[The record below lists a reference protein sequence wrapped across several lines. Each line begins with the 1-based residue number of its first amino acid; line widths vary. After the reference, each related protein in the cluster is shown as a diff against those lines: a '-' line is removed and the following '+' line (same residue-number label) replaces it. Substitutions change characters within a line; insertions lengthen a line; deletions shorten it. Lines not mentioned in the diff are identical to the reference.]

1 MAGQK
6 KQKTV
11 NVTMKYPVL
20 DLELNDSEEMHKV
33 RLNVS
38 KCNQS
43 LNTLVNPAEY
53 DEKTRK
59 NLEEME
65 KNLLNAINAC
75 RLYCDVKNPTSRP
88 GRKRLKAVEDTM
100 EILKAQYRRLGTIRT
115 LIENPDKR
123 YKEYPTQSR
132 TIFGLMENVENKWM
146 ELQQAKAQDLSNLT
160 FHDFVGAISAWND
173 DALEMRNGKLRT
185 ATNFLD
191 KASQSGRATR
201 DNRKMLEHLIKISV
215 EQVLK
220 SRKLR
225 GLQDSEEYRKKLER
239 RHRIYWS
246 LELKGE
252 TTRPISMH
260 KFRLYINEVSMGLS
274 MVNNI
279 LRSRERQAPE
289 KVAIAEAVSEMLD
302 DTIRVNNLKQQKKTQ
317 MRNLR
322 KFIDEGKKQ
331 GMDVRFSNK
340 TLEELASG
348 HLFAIKDTVYSLL
361 QGIYSCAVNYQ
372 KDQKLDISTFTK
384 DKNLMNRL
392 FVYAMQ
398 NESATT
404 DAEKRKIQEEYLRY
418 CDTYAFQK
426 AGKLELLENA
436 RKHNIT
442 DLIGGVSVPRAYV
455 MQKYAD
461 VKAWEGREQQVAQG
475 VVKLEKLCRLMYQQ
489 RVIMSQVAS
498 QGLSDEQ
505 SKKLLECGMKIQN
518 MIDDPADWAQ
528 MALVTSQMSDTR
540 FAKGFRELAT
550 LKERHAVDYK
560 ALSEQIVASA
570 RKAEAKAEEEQNSK
584 EADATIAEPEKPQDQ
599 ITEEKQASLQGAKR
613 NIADLFLMKR
623 PASRCILNNGID
635 NANSIMQ
642 LYRTL
647 HELEED
653 GTKVES
659 LILEDNL
666 CTLYMDQNK
675 NLVLTIGN
683 TTLNTCQSPY
693 AIARF
698 LEADMCANMELYG
711 KDKVT
716 ECIREDLAHTI
727 DGESD
732 SRSLT
737 TDMLHDLL
745 KSTANVEKESLVGYP
760 TTDVARQVLQSLTQK
775 MTAEEVLQNLE
786 DRKNQKKE
794 ELKGELRKNGRKVHD
809 IPDNLNDMEV
819 LESIEKMREQEGQ
832 QSKVSFAADYHK
844 PQDPA
849 KAGLG
854 WTKEE
859 NDIKEFLAELIS
871 PKDSWESEITH
882 RTGPADRLRDAIYK
896 HADTIAGIFQH
907 PELLQQMM
915 DRMGLDKLGL
925 ANLNILDILQQQL
938 GNNIDNHNENEK
950 LGMNKQI
957 HSLLLRATGLNL
969 DLNEFPEIYKALTTC
984 EQQTIGTVIK
994 GLVGGEDDVAKAADA
1009 LAGIITDN
1017 ELGEISQYI
1026 QKQIDSIEKK
1036 KDSISKELDDTVKE
1050 IRKPF
1055 ASQIKNGRRRTSQE
1069 KKQLRD
1075 AEVKISE
1082 LTQQHE
1088 QRIKECQQRIQQW
1101 KEQQLKVNTGR
1112 QVNGVFGLSAFY
1124 KKGISDLRSQIK
1136 LNDTLEAVDQFIGDQ
1151 IDEGFAQIQ
1160 QNINTQVDKSM
1171 VNGNPGSSGKIGD
1184 TDIFEEIGDVEVSD
1198 MVKKSMSGESGQGLF
1213 LKNVLKGYFVQAD
1226 QQTKRNMI
1234 AGAIRGLQ
1242 PSQLNDSVQ
1251 DQKERERLKEVQMGS
1266 LMSGLFRGAGPLM
1279 QKFLQ
1284 GVPTKGL
1291 PLSMQMAMDATK
1303 SHLNP
1308 ISKVA
1313 VAAQMNSLVE
1323 KSEGYIDRIQVEGS
1337 LGSASIG
1344 EAFLCRIYGPTIAK
1358 EGREVVIKLVK
1369 PDVRQ
1374 RMKKEEKFFLDCA
1387 EKTDAGML
1395 KTIRG
1400 QLKVY
1405 NDELDLRKEAQNIE
1419 YGKIYNMPHSVK
1431 SEELAE
1437 HVLPSA
1443 NAIMLKKANGD
1454 TVGNYFQ
1461 KTRDR
1466 LEELKKQV
1474 EENPNQE
1481 FVNAAL
1487 QELTA
1492 TFYSL
1497 KSKHAY
1503 LVELGTKWISEGL
1516 FDSGFYQA
1524 DLHKDN
1530 IMVDDNGVTI
1540 IDYGNATKL
1549 TEQQRKAIMHM
1560 VCAATCGYV
1569 DDFVDNYKLVM
1580 SEESKKIYPDIEQEF
1595 KTRLNNLFMKKGDP
1609 GSKILV
1615 ALTEAQKL
1623 GLDLPNSI
1631 YNFSLG
1637 QVRLNNT
1644 IDDSIALLNEVA
1656 VKMREVSQ
1664 YFTSANTKGDILDEY
1679 RKLYDAR
1686 SSRNAVDDYKY
1697 SIQKKL
1703 GIKAE
1708 EGKTEISDEAKQN
1721 RVELLNKLLDSNDA
1735 EVQKAFLEL
1744 PDTSKKLGQA
1754 LEQIAKLG
1762 KDNPDFRF
1770 TLDDLKAD
1778 SPHYKLVDTFSK
1790 NLVFALTTE
1799 KNQEADKKNADEQ
1812 LNQERFNNFNDI
1824 IGNVIWDRL
1833 KDAAKIMGASGAKYA
1848 MRALKAKSDFDEQ
1861 QNMINIDQIHS
1872 LYTINDKLLAMNQK
1886 LSAKNLSA
1894 EEIAVAN
1901 REIAEDL
1908 KQIVDLNMPKHVK
1921 EFILQQLEQADKEN
1935 GLSKAMQVGR
1945 GYLTRFFGTPKG
1957 SQLIYQD
1964 DYNRYMKLQAD
1975 LDTAIK
1981 SLGRTSTQ
1989 VEAQGSGKDAE
2000 LNANAGQMLQVDA
2013 SKSKKITDDFIK
2025 RLNEI
2030 RTSANEVDASSPDQT
2045 VYDQYSENKLLND
2058 DSAYEYYQYY
2068 DDIIMDKDHAKLR
2081 ESVYEDMNSNDINV
2095 LRKLKEQESTKKQLG
2110 GYLERRIRNINKIN
2124 KIAEKAGDAHPLG
2137 QPKLENGELIL
2148 KGVKQPECQ
2157 NTGYGCWSVALSSLL
2172 RYRGVDLDQR
2182 TIRSYRPD
2190 SQAFEKNTIKEA
2202 NADLPNNI
2210 SNYTDL
2216 IQKVLPYT
2224 MVNELQCNEILT
2236 EKEAA
2241 KMIRECV
2248 ELALYTHNSPLA
2260 FQTKGHYR
2268 TIFGLQGDTL
2278 LMYNPLKR
2286 AEEHMSLRD
2295 FVKMCGHTEMTD
2307 GGMETRYLFK
2317 AQWLQDMKL
2326 DKHGE
2331 PELGEALQEDG
2342 ASYLGGEL
2350 TNNNSSYVVSRYFK
2364 GFGSGKI
2371 GNTKFISYLPS
2382 NLKAKGKVLEGYYMD
2397 NLKAIADA
2405 AEKANVSPNVLDK
2418 LKKYPISWFGL
2429 DYLMKKWSRELTELY
2444 RTEGIS
2450 DNDKQHIREA
2460 LEEVKYSAI
2469 LKEKIKIRKEI
2480 NKNLRDMGD
2489 LSSADPKKRIAGT
2502 EAIEYNPD
2510 KPEKLAI
2517 MENVLKKALYLNS
2530 IEKMAPEDVRWLDK
2544 LDKEPTFELDQS
2556 EKLKKMIET
2565 LNTKSLVV
2573 QNMIQQVDP
2582 VAGKA
2587 VFTSKEIPYVRL
2599 MHEIEAGRCPDME
2612 KLEQIVTKA
2621 DHYME
2626 AHQKPVAEQKVVKV
2640 AEQQVKQKA
2649 VNKAEMASVKEEKK
2663 VIQQNETGK
2672 TEEKKKKSTVMGAH

>member
-1 MAGQK
+1 MAGEK
-6 KQKTV
+6 KKKAV

-33 RLNVS
+33 RINVS

-43 LNTLVNPAEY
+43 LNTLVNPGEY

-75 RLYCDVKNPTSRP
+75 RLYCDVKHPTSRP
-88 GRKRLKAVEDTM
+88 GRKRFKAVEDTM

-132 TIFGLMENVENKWM
+132 TIFGLMENVENKRM
-146 ELQQAKAQDLSNLT
+146 EQQQVKTQDLSDLT

-185 ATNFLD
+185 AVNFLD
-191 KASQSGRATR
+191 KASQNGRATR

-215 EQVLK
+215 EQVLI

-225 GLQDSEEYRKKLER
+225 GIQDTEEYRKVLEK

-246 LELKGE
+246 PELRGE
-252 TTRPISMH
+252 TTRPLSMH

-279 LRSRERQAPE
+279 LRSRERQEPE
-289 KVAIAEAVSEMLD
+289 KVAIAEAVSDMLD

-322 KFIDEGKKQ
+322 KFVDEGKKQ

-340 TLEELASG
+340 TLEELATG

-372 KDQKLDISTFTK
+372 KDQKLDISIFTK

-404 DAEKRKIQEEYLRY
+404 EAAKRKIQEEYLQY

-426 AGKLELLENA
+426 AGKLELLQNA
-436 RKHNIT
+436 RKHYIT
-442 DLIGGVSVPRAYV
+442 DLVGGVSVPRAYV

-475 VVKLEKLCRLMYQQ
+475 VVKLEKICRLMHQQ
-489 RVIMSQVAS
+489 RVIMSQIAS

-518 MIDDPADWAQ
+518 MIDDPADWSQ

-540 FAKGFRELAT
+540 FAKGFRELAA
-550 LKERHAVDYK
+550 LRERHVVDYK
-560 ALSEQIVASA
+560 ALSEQIAASA
-570 RKAEAKAEEEQNSK
+570 RKAVAQAEAEQNSK
-584 EADATIAEPEKPQDQ
+584 EADVTAAESEKSQDQ
-599 ITEEKQASLQGAKR
+599 ITEEKQASLQGTKR

-623 PASRCILNNGID
+623 PASKCILNNGID

-647 HELEED
+647 HELEKD

-683 TTLNTCQSPY
+683 TMLNICQSPY

-745 KSTANVEKESLVGYP
+745 KSTANVEKESLVGYA
-760 TTDVARQVLQSLTQK
+760 TADVARQVLQSLTQK

-819 LESIEKMREQEGQ
+819 LESIEKMQAQERQ
-832 QSKVSFAADYHK
+832 QYKVTFAADYHK

-849 KAGLG
+849 KVGLG

-859 NDIKEFLAELIS
+859 NDIKDFLAELIS

-896 HADTIAGIFQH
+896 HADTIAGLFQH
-907 PELLQQMM
+907 PELLQRLL

-925 ANLNILDILQQQL
+925 ANLNILDFLQQL
-938 GNNIDNHNENEK
+938 GNNIDNHNENEQQ
-950 LGMNKQI
+950 GMNRQI

-969 DLNEFPEIYKALTTC
+969 DLNEFPELYRALTTC

-1009 LAGIITDN
+1009 LAGIITDK
-1017 ELGEISQYI
+1017 ELGEIGQYI
-1026 QKQIDSIEKK
+1026 QKQIDSIERE
-1036 KDSISKELDDTVKE
+1036 KDFISKELDNAVKE

-1055 ASQIKNGRRRTSQE
+1055 ASQIKGGRRRTNQE

-1075 AEVKISE
+1075 AEAKINE

-1101 KEQQLKVNTGR
+1101 QVQQLKLNTGR
-1112 QVNGVFGLSAFY
+1112 LANGVVGLSAFY

-1151 IDEGFAQIQ
+1151 IGEGFTQIQ
-1160 QNINTQVDKSM
+1160 QNINAQIDKSM
-1171 VNGNPGSSGKIGD
+1171 GKVD
-1184 TDIFEEIGDVEVSD
+1184 TDIFEEIGDVDVSD
-1198 MVKKSMSGESGQGLF
+1198 MVKKSLSGESGQGLF

-1226 QQTKRNMI
+1226 QQTKRNMV
-1234 AGAIRGLQ
+1234 ASAIRGLQ
-1242 PSQLNDSVQ
+1242 PSQVDDSVQ
-1251 DQKERERLKEVQMGS
+1251 DQKEMERLREVQMGS
-1266 LMSGLFRGAGPLM
+1266 LMSGMFRGAGPLM

-1284 GVPTKGL
+1284 GVPTKDMS
-1291 PLSMQMAMDATK
+1291 LSMQMAMDATK

-1308 ISKVA
+1308 ISRVV

-1369 PDVRQ
+1369 PDVRR

-1395 KTIRG
+1395 ETIRG

-1419 YGKIYNMPHSVK
+1419 YGKIYNMPENVK

-1437 HVLPSA
+1437 HVVPTA

-1454 TVGNYFQ
+1454 TVGNYYQ

-1481 FVNAAL
+1481 IVNAAL
-1487 QELTA
+1487 QELSA
-1492 TFYSL
+1492 ISYSL
-1497 KSKHAY
+1497 KSKHGY
-1503 LVELGTKWISEGL
+1503 LVELATKWISEGL

-1580 SEESKKIYPDIEQEF
+1580 SEKSQKLYPDIEQEL
-1595 KTRLNNLFMKKGDP
+1595 KTRLNSLFMKKGDP

-1615 ALTEAQKL
+1615 ALTEAQRL

-1656 VKMREVSQ
+1656 VKMREVSR

-1679 RKLYDAR
+1679 RKLYDANN
-1686 SSRNAVDDYKY
+1686 SQNAVDDYKY

-1708 EGKTEISDEAKQN
+1708 EGKTEISDEARQN
-1721 RVELLNKLLDSNDA
+1721 RVDLLNRLLDSDDT
-1735 EVQKAFLEL
+1735 EVQKALLGL
-1744 PDTSKKLGQA
+1744 PDTSKKLGQV
-1754 LEQIAKLG
+1754 LEEIGKLG
-1762 KDNPDFRF
+1762 KDDPDFRF
-1770 TLDDLKAD
+1770 TLDDLKEG
-1778 SPHYKLVDTFSK
+1778 SPHYKLVNTFSR

-1799 KNQEADKKNADEQ
+1799 KTQEADKKNADEQ

-1824 IGNVIWDRL
+1824 VGNVIWNRL
-1833 KDAAKIMGASGAKYA
+1833 KDAAKLMGASGAKYA

-1861 QNMINIDQIHS
+1861 QSLINIDQIHS
-1872 LYTINDKLLAMNQK
+1872 LYTISDKLLVMNQK
-1886 LSAKNLSA
+1886 FSAQNLSA
-1894 EEIAVAN
+1894 EEITVAN
-1901 REIAEDL
+1901 GEIAEDL
-1908 KQIVDLNMPKHVK
+1908 KQIADFNMPKHVK
-1921 EFILQQLEQADKEN
+1921 QFILQQLGGADKEK
-1935 GLSKAMQVGR
+1935 GLSKAMQIGK
-1945 GYLTRFFGTPKG
+1945 GYLTRFFGSPKG

-1975 LDTAIK
+1975 LDIAIK
-1981 SLGRTSTQ
+1981 NLGKA
-1989 VEAQGSGKDAE
+1989 EAQIEVQGSEQDADM
-2000 LNANAGQMLQVDA
+2000 AVNAGQMLQMDA
-2013 SKSKKITDDFIK
+2013 SKSKEIIDNFIK

-2045 VYDQYSENKLLND
+2045 VYDQYSENKLLED
-2058 DSAYEYYQYY
+2058 DGAYEYYQYY
-2068 DDIIMDKDHAKLR
+2068 DDIIMDKDHAELR
-2081 ESVYEDMNSNDINV
+2081 EPVYDAMNSNDIDT
-2095 LRKLKEQESTKKQLG
+2095 LRELKEQEHTKTQLG
-2110 GYLERRIRNINKIN
+2110 RYLDRRIRNISKIN
-2124 KIAEKAGDAHPLG
+2124 KIAEKAGDAHPVG
-2137 QPKLENGELIL
+2137 QPKRENGELIL
-2148 KGVKQPECQ
+2148 EGVKQPECQ

-2202 NADLPNNI
+2202 NADQPNNI

-2236 EKEAA
+2236 EKEAV
-2241 KMIRECV
+2241 KMLRECV

-2260 FQTKGHYR
+2260 LQTKGHYR

-2286 AEEHMSLRD
+2286 AEEHMPLRD

-2307 GGMETRYLFK
+2307 GEMKTRYLFK

-2364 GFGSGKI
+2364 GFSSGKI
-2371 GNTKFISYLPS
+2371 GNTKLISYLPS

-2397 NLKAIADA
+2397 NLKAVADA
-2405 AEKANVSPNVLDK
+2405 AEKANVSPNVLNK
-2418 LKKYPISWFGL
+2418 LKEYPTSWFGL
-2429 DYLMKKWSRELTELY
+2429 DYRMKKWSRDLTELY
-2444 RTEGIS
+2444 KTEGIS
-2450 DNDKQHIREA
+2450 DNDKQHIRAA

-2469 LKEKIKIRKEI
+2469 LKEKIKLRKEI
-2480 NKNLRDMGD
+2480 DKKLRDMGD
-2489 LSSADPKKRIAGT
+2489 LSSEDPTKRIAGT

-2510 KPEKLAI
+2510 KQEKLAI
-2517 MENVLKKALYLNS
+2517 MENILKKALYLNN
-2530 IEKMAPEDVRWLDK
+2530 IEKMTPEDIQWLNK
-2544 LDKEPTFELDQS
+2544 LDKDPAFEMEQS
-2556 EKLKKMIET
+2556 EKIKKMLET

-2573 QNMIQQVDP
+2573 QEMIQQVDP
-2582 VAGKA
+2582 SAGKG
-2587 VFTSKEIPYVRL
+2587 VFISKEIPYVRL

-2612 KLEQIVTKA
+2612 KLKQIVAAA
-2621 DHYME
+2621 DRYLE
-2626 AHQKPVAEQKVVKV
+2626 TYQKPVVEQKIK
-2640 AEQQVKQKA
+2640 QQA
-2649 VNKAEMASVKEEKK
+2649 VNETEKTSVQEEKTE
-2663 VIQQNETGK
+2663 IQQNEIGK
-2672 TEEKKKKSTVMGAH
+2672 TEKKKKRSTVMGVH